1 LAKKRTNQ
9 GTQLPPMPLSEL
21 ASMKALLA
29 ERPARDDVK
38 ATSKAAR
45 KTGGKRRP

>member
-1 LAKKRTNQ
+1 MAKKRTNQ

-29 ERPARDDVK
+29 KSTARADDK

-45 KTGGKRRP
+45 KTGGRRKP